1 MLTHSWWGRTVPGQ
15 LLRTVYSM
23 VRTMQR
29 SFCCLASDN
38 SSNQHDQ
45 QGHDQKDEK
54 EGVFQGELHTGS
66 PFGSYARFFFEG
78 SCVLSY
84 HRKDWNV

>member
-1 MLTHSWWGRTVPGQ
+1 
-15 LLRTVYSM
+15 
-23 VRTMQR
+23 MQR
-29 SFCCLASDN
+29 SFCCLASDD

-78 SCVLSY
+78 SCILSY
-84 HRKDWNV
+84 HRKDWNGSLLEWCLHKAKERLPFQGPKT